1 MRDGSKDIGA
11 VGSRAFNAISVVDT
25 TLPRFVI
32 DIEVLKIIVEIDRAS
47 AEVSAQECSM
57 SCENSGDIDVPLPA
71 ERNGNASLPF
81 VEVRNDRGVKLA
93 REILKEG
100 KRVNTGSLLEMGGH
114 TSPRNQATT

>member
-1 MRDGSKDIGA
+1 MFCLIGSNVRDGSKDIGA

-81 VEVRNDRGVKLA
+81 VEVRNDRGMKLP
-93 REILKEG
+93 REILEG
-100 KRVNTGSLLEMGGH
+100 G
-114 TSPRNQATT
+114 